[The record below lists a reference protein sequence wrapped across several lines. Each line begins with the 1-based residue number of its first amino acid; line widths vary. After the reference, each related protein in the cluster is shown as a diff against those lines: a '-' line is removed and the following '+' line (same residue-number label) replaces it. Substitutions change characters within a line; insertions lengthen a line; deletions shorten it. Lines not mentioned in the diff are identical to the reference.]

1 MDNRTVPHDSNA
13 EMSVLGAV
21 FVDNE
26 SIRKANKLIDAMDFY
41 QERHRIIFK
50 HMLSL
55 ALSSTPIDF
64 VTVSN
69 ALKEESELKT
79 VGGAPYLLNLVDF
92 VPQAGNVL
100 HYCKIVKEEANKRR
114 LIQYGQ
120 SLVALGHSGS
130 SIIEG
135 VKEAKAELSALAA
148 SMDSFGGVSVGD
160 ITTIEQRSER
170 YAKQVKTFDRSR
182 FITGFP
188 LLDSH
193 IRGVAP
199 GEVLTIIAE
208 PGGFKTA
215 WLQNIL
221 LSGAAR
227 TGLYHLFFSMEMPDV
242 KVFER
247 EAQIANGIAGR
258 EVERAFKE
266 SGIDAKAIQTAIY
279 SKGSRGLLVCDKPR
293 LDLDKITRYIELAGN
308 KYGKINAVG
317 IDYLGLLAG
326 PGRTLF
332 EKTAHNAPEIKNIA
346 KEANIPIIVLC
357 QINREGSKSKHDI
370 EITDAK
376 GGGDI
381 EASADI
387 MLGFYSDE
395 DGNLICKGL
404 KNRNGAKGFR
414 LLCDIDRAS
423 FQFIGMSEY
432 EKKEPKPAYR
442 KAVGDTPAG
451 TAKTGTGVTK

>member
-1 MDNRTVPHDSNA
+1 MDNRQPPQNNDA
-13 EMSVLGAV
+13 EMSVLGAIFLYNDCTGKV
-21 FVDNE
+21 ILHVDAE
-26 SIRKANKLIDAMDFY
+26 DFY
-41 QERHRIIFK
+41 REAHRIIFK
-50 HMLSL
+50 TMLSL
-55 ALSSTPIDF
+55 NLTKTPIDF
-64 VTVSN
+64 ITVSN
-69 ALKEESELKT
+69 KLKEAGELET
-79 VGGAPYLLNLVDF
+79 IGGAPYLLTLVDF
-92 VPQAGNVL
+92 VPTAANVA
-100 HYCKIVKEEANKRR
+100 HYCQIVKEASNKRR

-120 SLVALGHSGS
+120 KLIGLGYGGEP
-130 SIIEG
+130 IAEG
-135 VKEAKAELSALAA
+135 VKDAKAELAGISA

-160 ITTIEQRSER
+160 ITTIDQRAER
-170 YAKQVKTFDRSR
+170 YIKQVKTFDKSR

-188 LLDSH
+188 LLDAL

-215 WLQNIL
+215 WLQNL
-221 LSGAAR
+221 LLAGAAR
-227 TGLYHLFFSMEMPDV
+227 TGFYHLFFSLEMPDE

-247 EAQIANGIAGR
+247 EAQIASGMTGR
-258 EVERAFKE
+258 RVEQAYKDCGE
-266 SGIDAKAIQTAIY
+266 EAKAIQAAIY
-279 SKGSRGLLVCDKPR
+279 KGGSRGLLVCDRPR
-293 LDLDKITRYIELAGN
+293 LDLDKITRYIEQAGN
-308 KYGKINAVG
+308 KFGKINAVG

-346 KEANIPIIVLC
+346 KETNLPIIVLC
-357 QINREGSKSKHDI
+357 QINREGAKSKYDI

-395 DGNLICKGL
+395 DDNLICKGL
-404 KNRNGAKGFR
+404 KNRNGPKGFR

-423 FQFIGMSEY
+423 FKFRGMYPY
-432 EKKEPKPAYR
+432 EKREQKPTYR
-442 KAVGDTPAG
+442 KAVEG
-451 TAKTGTGVTK
+451 

>member
-1 MDNRTVPHDSNA
+1 MENRIPPQNDDA
-13 EMSVLGAV
+13 EMSVLGAI
-21 FVDNE
+21 FVDNAC
-26 SIRKANKLIDAMDFY
+26 IGKVAALNDAMDFY
-41 QERHRIIFK
+41 KEAHRVIFK
-50 HMLSL
+50 TMLSL
-55 ALSSTPIDF
+55 SLTKSPIDLVTLSSK
-64 VTVSN
+64 
-69 ALKEESELKT
+69 LKEAGDLEAI
-79 VGGAPYLLNLVDF
+79 GGAAYLLLLVDF
-92 VPQAGNVL
+92 VPTAANVTY
-100 HYCKIVKEEANKRR
+100 YCRIVKEASSKRQ
-114 LIQYGQ
+114 LIQHGQ
-120 SLVALGHSGS
+120 KLIALGYSGGP
-130 SIIEG
+130 IAEG
-135 VKEAKAELSALAA
+135 VKDAKAELAGISA

-160 ITTIEQRSER
+160 ITTIDQRAER
-170 YAKQVKTFDRSR
+170 YIKQVQTFDKTR

-188 LLDSH
+188 LLDAH

-199 GEVLTIIAE
+199 GEVMTIIAE

-215 WLQNIL
+215 WLQNLL

-227 TGLYHLFFSMEMPDV
+227 TGFFHLFFSLEMPDV

-247 EAQIANGIAGR
+247 EAQIASGITGCD
-258 EVERAFKE
+258 VERAYKE
-266 SGIDAKAIQTAIY
+266 CGDDAKAIQAAVY
-279 SKGSRGLLVCDKPR
+279 ANGSRGLLVCDKPR

-346 KEANIPIIVLC
+346 KEANVPVIVLC
-357 QINREGSKSKHDI
+357 QINREGAKSKYDI

-387 MLGFYSDE
+387 MLGFYTDE
-395 DGNLICKGL
+395 DGKLICKGL
-404 KNRNGAKGFR
+404 KNRNGSKGFR

-423 FQFIGMSEY
+423 FRFIGMCEY
-432 EKKEPKPAYR
+432 EKKEPKQAYR
-442 KAVGDTPAG
+442 KAVGD
-451 TAKTGTGVTK
+451 